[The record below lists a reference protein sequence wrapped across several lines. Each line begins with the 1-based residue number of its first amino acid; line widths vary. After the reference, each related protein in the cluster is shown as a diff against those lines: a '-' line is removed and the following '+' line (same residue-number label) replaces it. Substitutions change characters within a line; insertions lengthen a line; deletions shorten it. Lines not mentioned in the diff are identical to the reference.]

1 MIIDVQNPELN
12 LTLNLCLFIILA
24 LGLLS
29 LCPWTL
35 RSGRNRWTL
44 ALPVL
49 ALLVYLIYEFTMPP
63 NWDIRIDLLLIW
75 PVLLLTLL
83 AGLLRG
89 IMIRRHRARAGRE
102 QESSER

>member
-12 LTLNLCLFIILA
+12 MLLNLCLFTLLA
-24 LGLLS
+24 LCLLS

-35 RSGRNRWTL
+35 KSGRNRWTL
-44 ALPVL
+44 ALPAL
-49 ALLVYLIYEFTMPP
+49 ALLVYLIYEFTMPS
-63 NWDIRIDLLLIW
+63 NWDIRIDLLLVW

-89 IMIRRHRARAGRE
+89 FMIRRHRARTRLTKDVPDE
-102 QESSER
+102 